1 MKKFTH
7 GQRLEWQAAQK
18 RLAQRRRNRVNRSA
32 SFAITGSILAVA
44 VIWICQSIARLTS
57 GDSSMDYNYKEQPV
71 GPFLRLVG
79 SFIILAGGVS
89 MLLRLL
95 KKKPEDE

>member
-1 MKKFTH
+1 
-7 GQRLEWQAAQK
+7 
-18 RLAQRRRNRVNRSA
+18 
-32 SFAITGSILAVA
+32 
-44 VIWICQSIARLTS
+44 
-57 GDSSMDYNYKEQPV
+57 MDYNYKEQPV